1 MSFMEKAIVGLR
13 PAPGTEAKK
22 KHLVGFGDKARRRGV
37 FFIQGAPRQI
47 KEMIA

>member
-22 KHLVGFGDKARRRGV
+22 KHLVGFGDKARRRSV
-37 FFIQGAPRQI
+37 IFVQGAPRQI
-47 KEMIA
+47 KEVIA